1 MKNKKKTISVI
12 CGEKIKR
19 IADNYLF
26 ADANSATCLVLHQ
39 PKAPKEL
46 REFRIRKD

>member
-1 MKNKKKTISVI
+1 MENIKKKVSVI

-26 ADANSATCLVLHQ
+26 ADANSATCLFLHQ

-46 REFRIRKD
+46 KEFRNRKN

>member
-1 MKNKKKTISVI
+1 MKSNKKRISVA

-19 IADNYLF
+19 IADNYLYL
-26 ADANSATCLVLHQ
+26 DANSATCLVLHQ

-46 REFRIRKD
+46 KEFRMRKD